1 MLTSC
6 HCPGRCWL
14 RRNLVIMHAIFALCS
29 NKFWL
34 FHPSTSCMRLF
45 AGFSRFRAIYFRK
58 AWNKN
63 DFKTIF
69 EALVFFITIFKA
81 SQRSSHLKLNKKQGY
96 TCNNVV
102 DFSLTF
108 KTFFGNK
115 IFIRR
120 EIGLIIAER
129 MKKSDT
135 KFAYELKHCW
145 IFAELGTRQQTD
157 AASTSAWQICLPSH
171 RQLAISNINN

>member
-1 MLTSC
+1 MPQFSHYVQINFGCFIRL
-6 HCPGRCWL
+6 H
-14 RRNLVIMHAIFALCS
+14 HAC
-29 NKFWL
+29 
-34 FHPSTSCMRLF
+34 
-45 AGFSRFRAIYFRK
+45 GFLPVFR
-58 AWNKN
+58 
-63 DFKTIF
+63 DFVQFIF
-69 EALVFFITIFKA
+69 ERHEIKMISRQFLKHLYFFITIFKA

-120 EIGLIIAER
+120 EIWLIIAER

-157 AASTSAWQICLPSH
+157 AASTSAWQICLPS